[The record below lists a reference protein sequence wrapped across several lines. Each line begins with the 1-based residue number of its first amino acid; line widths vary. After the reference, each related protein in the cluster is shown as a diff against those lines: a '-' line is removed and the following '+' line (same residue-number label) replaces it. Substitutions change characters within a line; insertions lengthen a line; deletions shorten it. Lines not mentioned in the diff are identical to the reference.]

1 MVIYCTRNKKLYAS
15 KEVKEFPKMLKR
27 SNSARDKN
35 HRKSNAGMRKKHM
48 GLMTSE
54 SAKITF
60 ALSKTRI
67 LNSILHL

>member
-1 MVIYCTRNKKLYAS
+1 MVIYCTRNKKLYTS
-15 KEVKEFPKMLKR
+15 KEVNEFPKMLER

-35 HRKSNAGMRKKHM
+35 HRKSNAGLCKKHI

-54 SAKITF
+54 SAKTF